1 MAGAPADDRRVIG
14 YCLDRLF
21 GDPHLLA
28 PAALRHRLDP
38 AAVMDVVGEFRTR
51 ELPGIA
57 EGQPI
62 LGEFHLPA
70 VADHLA
76 EQAVIV
82 TDAVA
87 AGRDAE
93 TRHALHQA
101 GRETP
106 QAAIA
111 ERGIGFGAA
120 HAVEIDA
127 EIAER
132 RLDR

>member
-28 PAALRHRLDP
+28 PAALRPRLDP

-70 VADHLA
+70 VTDHLA
-76 EQAVIV
+76 KQPVVVA
-82 TDAVA
+82 DAIA
-87 AGRDAE
+87 TRRDAE

-101 GRETP
+101 GGEASET
-106 QAAIA
+106 AIA
-111 ERGIGFGAA
+111 ERG
-120 HAVEIDA
+120 
-127 EIAER
+127 
-132 RLDR
+132 